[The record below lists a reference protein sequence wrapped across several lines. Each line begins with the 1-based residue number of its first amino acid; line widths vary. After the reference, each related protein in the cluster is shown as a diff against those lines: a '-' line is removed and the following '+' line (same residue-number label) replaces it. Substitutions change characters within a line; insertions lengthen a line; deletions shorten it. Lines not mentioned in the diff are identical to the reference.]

1 MNASDAF
8 NAINRMNLAAKVKAE
23 LFKFWTCFRNVG
35 NKIIAFIKRHKHLSE
50 ALLLGAIVAFL
61 CSQMPGIGGFLA
73 LLALVTSAA
82 VGLMLELRDSLN
94 SMFDDGAQPA
104 M

>member
-8 NAINRMNLAAKVKAE
+8 NEINRLNLVAKVKAE
-23 LFKFWTCFRNVG
+23 LFRFYLCFRNVG
-35 NKIIAFIKRHKHLSE
+35 NKILAFIKRHRHLSE
-50 ALLLGAIVAFL
+50 SLLLGAIVAFL
-61 CSQMPGIGGFLA
+61 CSRLPGIGGFLA

-94 SMFDDGAQPA
+94 NMFSDGPLPA
-104 M
+104 